1 MRTVAGGNER
11 QQKVGGWAALYVALA
26 YVAAMPY
33 FLLFVKDRGITDAAE
48 KVSLL
53 VSHHSSLQVAY
64 LFTYVIFGIVLAM
77 LALTL
82 HGRLKDETPV
92 LAQAATVVGLIWAL
106 VLVAS
111 GMIENAGISSVVA
124 LHGTDPAQAVSVWQ
138 AIEPVAEGLGGVGGE
153 LLGGLWVL
161 LVSVAAL
168 RTRTLPRSLDWLGI
182 VLGAAGVLSVV
193 PALRDLGLAFGLLQI
208 VWFVWVGV
216 VMLRV
221 RPQVAASAM
230 AVSPTNA

>member
-1 MRTVAGGNER
+1 MRTVAGNNER

-33 FLLFVKDRGITDAAE
+33 FLLFVKFPSITDAAE

-53 VSHHSSLQVAY
+53 ASHHNSLQVAY
-64 LFTYVIFGIVLAM
+64 LFTYVVFGIVLAM

-82 HGRLKDETPV
+82 YRRLKDETPV
-92 LAQAATVVGLIWAL
+92 LAQVATVVGLIWAL

-111 GMIENAGISSVVA
+111 GMIQNAGMSSVVA
-124 LHGTDPAQAVSVWQ
+124 LYGTDPAQAISAWQ
-138 AIEPVAEGLGGVGGE
+138 AIEPIAQGLGGSGGE

-168 RTRTLPRSLDWLGI
+168 RTRMLPRSLGWLGI
-182 VLGAAGVLSVV
+182 VLGAAGVVSVV
-193 PALRDLGLAFGLLQI
+193 PVLRDLGYAFGMLQI

-221 RPQVAASAM
+221 RSRATAAAA
-230 AVSPTNA
+230 AVSPA